1 MPSQVARKITPAS
14 SSSSHIKRCWF
25 DKTISAIFLVL
36 TVVNVLLIGF
46 YYQKKQ
52 VLIFFLIIIHSLSK
66 QLYKAKFCS
75 SWSFYSKWLFL
86 FTIGSFA
93 SLASA
98 HYPRVS
104 VFMINI
110 APSYFSFILDK
121 AIKHKYC
128 TPKKILYLRCIYY
141 YNEI

>member
-1 MPSQVARKITPAS
+1 MNAIS
-14 SSSSHIKRCWF
+14 SCKKNYTSF
-25 DKTISAIFLVL
+25 IFLQPHQ
-36 TVVNVLLIGF
+36 TLLIRQNNFSDIFGANSTF
-46 YYQKKQ
+46 NRFLLVKKRGS
-52 VLIFFLIIIHSLSK
+52 IFFLIIIHSLSK

-75 SWSFYSKWLFL
+75 SWSFYSKSLFL

-128 TPKKILYLRCIYY
+128 NYTKKKILYLRCIYY